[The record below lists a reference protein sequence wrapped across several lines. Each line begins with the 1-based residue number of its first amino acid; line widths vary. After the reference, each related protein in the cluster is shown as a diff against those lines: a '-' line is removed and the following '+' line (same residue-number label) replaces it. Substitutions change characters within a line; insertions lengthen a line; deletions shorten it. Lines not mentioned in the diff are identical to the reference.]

1 MADTGL
7 NLQKKSNNSDS
18 VRIILTAIFLVFIT
32 ITTGC
37 TQWSGPDDYYKR
49 GVYYNNNYNQ
59 FDKALENLNA
69 SLELD
74 PDNPELWFAR
84 GVALYNLKRYDESLD
99 SLNSTLLI
107 DPEYGAAL
115 YLKGDILRIVGR
127 VNESEMY
134 LAKAK
139 KFGYSVE

>member
-1 MADTGL
+1 MIPEKLKA
-7 NLQKKSNNSDS
+7 QKHQ
-18 VRIILTAIFLVFIT
+18 IILAPGSVLLIIIT
-32 ITTGC
+32 VTSGC
-37 TQWSGPDDYYKR
+37 IQWSGTDDYYNR

-59 FDKALENLNA
+59 FDKALENLNK

-84 GVALYNLKRYDESLD
+84 GVALYNLKRYDESLE
-99 SLNSTLLI
+99 SLNSSLLI
-107 DPEYGAAL
+107 DPENGAAL
-115 YLKGDILRIVGR
+115 YLKGDVLRIVYR
-127 VNESEMY
+127 VNESEEY